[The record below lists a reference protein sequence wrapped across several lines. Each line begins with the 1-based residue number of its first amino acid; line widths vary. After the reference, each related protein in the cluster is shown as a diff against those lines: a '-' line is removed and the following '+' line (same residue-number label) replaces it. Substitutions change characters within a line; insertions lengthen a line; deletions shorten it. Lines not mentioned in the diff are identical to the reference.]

1 MPIVGTENYAIM
13 KNSLLSTLLLTS
25 ILSFAVNAQD
35 LTVPRIFNDHMVLQ
49 HDVDVRIWG
58 WAKPGGVVSIM
69 IDGEDVITSADES
82 GYWEAFLPKHE
93 AGGPYALVVS
103 SRKKITFEDVYFGD
117 VWVAGGQSNMEWPV
131 GANIDNMEAELNDAN
146 YPEIRFYKV
155 AQRVSF
161 SPMNDLEEG
170 EWKVANKENAR
181 AFSAVAWFFAKHNH
195 AEKNVPVG
203 IIDDNWGG
211 TPAESWVP
219 ATRLQSVPGYKDLAA
234 EMLDSDK
241 DWDTVLQENQDRN
254 SEKYRRVED
263 QAGYLAYGAHEP
275 DFNDSGWEEVEL
287 PNSSPLRDFVWLR
300 KTFELSSL
308 TDGQLSFGNPGKFTQ
323 AFINGNK
330 VYNKIWSD
338 DPRIIDIDASVLKE
352 GENVIAIRTVED
364 WANNTYIGSDNNF
377 WIQVGDQKT
386 DLSGTWKFS
395 NTVEPPMPEVIRYEH
410 RPGTLYNGMIN
421 PVAGYSIKGAIWY
434 QGESNVSRN
443 EYYNVL
449 FESMIEE
456 WRTAWNQG
464 SFPFLFVQLAN
475 FQQKY
480 DKPTDSGWARL
491 QEAQTQTLSLANTGM
506 ATIIDIGDANDIHPR
521 NKQDVGYRLWQS
533 ARHVVYNED
542 NVYSG
547 PMYRG
552 HIIDGNQVTISYD
565 HTGSGLILRGSDKVE
580 GFALAGSDSVFYWA
594 DAQIVDDKVVLSA
607 PEVDRPVAVRYAWAD
622 NPDVSLYNKEL
633 LPAVPFRTDDW

>member
-1 MPIVGTENYAIM
+1 M
-13 KNSLLSTLLLTS
+13 KKSLLTTLLILIVSFNASAQELT
-25 ILSFAVNAQD
+25 I
-35 LTVPRIFNDHMVLQ
+35 PRIFNNHMVLQ
-49 HDVDVRIWG
+49 HDADVRIWG
-58 WAKPGGVVSIM
+58 WAKPEAVVSIV
-69 IDGEDVITSADES
+69 IDGEDVITSADDS
-82 GYWEAFLPKHE
+82 GKWEAFLPKHE
-93 AGGPYALVVS
+93 AGGPYTLNIS
-103 SRKKITFEDVYFGD
+103 SRKKISFNDVYFGD

-131 GANIDNMEAELNDAN
+131 GGNIDNMEAELNDTN

-155 AQRVSF
+155 AQRISF
-161 SPMNDLEEG
+161 SPMDDLDQG
-170 EWKVANKENAR
+170 EWKVANKENAK

-195 AEKNVPVG
+195 SEKNVPVG

-219 ATRLQSVPGYKDLAA
+219 AARLLTVPGYEDAAA
-234 EMLDSDK
+234 EMLNPDRE
-241 DWDTVLQENQDRN
+241 WDNVLQDNQDKN
-254 SEKYRRVED
+254 AEKYRRVED
-263 QAGYLAYGAHEP
+263 QTEYLELGAHKA
-275 DFNDSGWEEVEL
+275 DYNDSEWGEVEL
-287 PNSSPLRDFVWLR
+287 PNQTPLRDFVWLR
-300 KTFELSSL
+300 KSFDLS
-308 TDGQLSFGNPGKFTQ
+308 TVTNGQLSFGNPGKFTQ
-323 AFINGNK
+323 AFINGEK

-338 DPRIIDIDASVLKE
+338 DPMIIDIDSSVLKE

-364 WANNTYIGSDNNF
+364 WANTTFIGSEKNF
-377 WIQVGDQKT
+377 WIHVGDQKI

-410 RPGTLYNGMIN
+410 RPGVLYNGMIN
-421 PVAGYSIKGAIWY
+421 PVAGYTIKGAIWY
-434 QGESNVSRN
+434 QGESNVDKN
-443 EYYNVL
+443 QYYNML

-475 FQQKY
+475 YQQKY
-480 DKPTDSGWARL
+480 EKPTDSGWARL

-533 ARHVVYNED
+533 ARHVAYNED

-552 HIIDGNQVTISYD
+552 HIIDGNQIVISYD
-565 HTGSGLILRGSDKVE
+565 HIGSGFMLRGSDTIE
-580 GFALAGSDSVFYWA
+580 GFAVAGSDSVFYWA
-594 DAQIVDDKVVLSA
+594 DARIVDDKIIVSS
-607 PEVDRPVAVRYAWAD
+607 PEVDDPVAVRYAWAD